1 MAKDEKIL
9 TAWNEVAKTL
19 DLNSDQNTALENL
32 FTEIQEKFSFQEAQ
46 FLLLKNSVRLI
57 KEDRFDSPQLR
68 TRKEDYAYLD
78 STEAAVQISRFDL
91 LTYLVST
98 AEKGKH
104 EGVPVLNMSDAR
116 IESAVESVN
125 RVIMAPGK
133 YRVRFLMAIW
143 NPYFDGKDSNRRVLR
158 CFFETE
164 NHDLFFVKV
173 SRNSKFEYYSPAR
186 QENMELKNSA
196 IWLQPMLAT
205 FSLNRSSTFLQ
216 LDYLEPSE
224 GNWEEEKL

>member
-104 EGVPVLNMSDAR
+104 DGVPVLNLSDAR
-116 IESAVESVN
+116 IENAVESVN

-143 NPYFDGKDSNRRVLR
+143 DPHSDAKDSNRRALR

-164 NHDLFFVKV
+164 NHDLFFIKV
-173 SRNSKFEYYSPAR
+173 FRNSKFEYYSPMR
-186 QENMELKNSA
+186 QEDMELKTSA
-196 IWLQPMLAT
+196 IWLKPMLAS

-224 GNWEEEKL
+224 ENWEEEKL

>member
-196 IWLQPMLAT
+196 IWLQPMFAT

-224 GNWEEEKL
+224 ENWEEEKL

>member
-1 MAKDEKIL
+1 MK
-9 TAWNEVAKTL
+9 
-19 DLNSDQNTALENL
+19 NL
-32 FTEIQEKFSFQEAQ
+32 FAKIQEEFSFQETQ
-46 FLLLKNSVRLI
+46 FLLLKNSIRLI
-57 KEDRFDSPQLR
+57 KEDRFDAPQLR

-78 STEAAVQISRFDL
+78 STSAAVQISRFDL
-91 LTYLVST
+91 LTYLISS

-104 EGVPVLNMSDAR
+104 EGVPVLNLSDAR

-143 NPYFDGKDSNRRVLR
+143 DPHSDAKDSNRRALR

-173 SRNSKFEYYSPAR
+173 FRNSKFEYYSPAR
-186 QENMELKNSA
+186 QENMELKDSA
-196 IWLQPMLAT
+196 IWLQPMFAT

-216 LDYLEPSE
+216 LDYLELSE
-224 GNWEEEKL
+224 ENWEEEKL

>member
-1 MAKDEKIL
+1 MVKEKQIL

-19 DLNSDQNTALENL
+19 NLNSDQNTALENL
-32 FTEIQEKFSFQEAQ
+32 FTEIQKKFSFQEAQ

>member
-1 MAKDEKIL
+1 MVKEKQIL

-19 DLNSDQNTALENL
+19 NLNSDQNTALENL

-104 EGVPVLNMSDAR
+104 EGVPVLNMSDGR

-143 NPYFDGKDSNRRVLR
+143 NPYLDGKDSNRRVLR

-216 LDYLEPSE
+216 LDYLEPLE
-224 GNWEEEKL
+224 ENWEEEKL